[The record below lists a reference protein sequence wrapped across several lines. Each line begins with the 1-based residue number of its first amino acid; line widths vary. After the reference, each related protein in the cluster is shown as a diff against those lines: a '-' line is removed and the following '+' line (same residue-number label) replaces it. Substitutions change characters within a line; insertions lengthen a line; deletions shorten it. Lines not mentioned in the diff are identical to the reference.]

1 MIFLSFFFFDQICRL
16 TSQNT
21 LSACYVEK
29 VSSNVQ
35 NSDSG
40 SSFVGEEAQQITFT
54 ATDLVIS
61 DGRESKRDRAQEVAQ
76 DIFGRPIVYG

>member
-1 MIFLSFFFFDQICRL
+1 M
-16 TSQNT
+16 
-21 LSACYVEK
+21 
-29 VSSNVQ
+29 
-35 NSDSG
+35 
-40 SSFVGEEAQQITFT
+40 GEEAQQITFT